1 MRTRSSDGRVR
12 KRFGFGGG
20 GGVGVGV
27 MGSFRAGGAGSECS
41 RSIDEYSVGSVV
53 LKVGSLRDK
62 EGGGGGDGIGS
73 WKL

>member
-20 GGVGVGV
+20 GGVGLGV

-41 RSIDEYSVGSVV
+41 RTIDE
-53 LKVGSLRDK
+53 
-62 EGGGGGDGIGS
+62 
-73 WKL
+73 

>member
-1 MRTRSSDGRVR
+1 MR
-12 KRFGFGGG
+12 KRFGFGG

-27 MGSFRAGGAGSECS
+27 MGSFRAGAGSECS

>member
-12 KRFGFGGG
+12 KRFGFG

-41 RSIDEYSVGSVV
+41 RSIDE
-53 LKVGSLRDK
+53 
-62 EGGGGGDGIGS
+62 
-73 WKL
+73 